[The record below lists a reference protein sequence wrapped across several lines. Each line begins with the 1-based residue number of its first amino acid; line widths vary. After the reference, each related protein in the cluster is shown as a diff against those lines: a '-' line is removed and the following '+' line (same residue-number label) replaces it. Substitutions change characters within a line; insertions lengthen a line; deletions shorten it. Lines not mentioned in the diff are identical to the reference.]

1 MPRYS
6 ATQKKMRGRKSGK
19 RQFVMIYRNVKR
31 SAAYHRLSVYGR
43 AALTEI
49 LDRYTGC
56 NNGMIGLG
64 VRELAYELR
73 CSQNA
78 AGRALRELDDA
89 KLAHPVT
96 VGVWRG
102 RRATEWRLTFH
113 RCDKTGELPTTQ
125 WDQRTPFA
133 EYPSESA
140 KVPQR
145 KRKHSPSTL
154 AKAQT
159 PKSSMNG
166 CGSSTPREAH
176 IHIYQREGGT
186 AGVLLHRR
194 KLAWLHRWNGE
205 KVAAP

>member
-1 MPRYS
+1 
-6 ATQKKMRGRKSGK
+6 MRGLKSGK
-19 RQFVMIYRNVKR
+19 RQFVTIYRNVKR
-31 SAAYHRLSVYGR
+31 SAAYDGLSVYGR
-43 AALTEI
+43 AALTEL

-113 RCDKTGELPTTQ
+113 RCDKTGELPTT
-125 WDQRTPFA
+125 RMGPA
-133 EYPSESA
+133 NA
-140 KVPQR
+140 LRRVPQR
-145 KRKHSPSTL
+145 KHESTPARAQTL
-154 AKAQT
+154 AEYQRKRKRRKAQ
-159 PKSSMNG
+159 
-166 CGSSTPREAH
+166 
-176 IHIYQREGGT
+176 
-186 AGVLLHRR
+186 
-194 KLAWLHRWNGE
+194 
-205 KVAAP
+205 